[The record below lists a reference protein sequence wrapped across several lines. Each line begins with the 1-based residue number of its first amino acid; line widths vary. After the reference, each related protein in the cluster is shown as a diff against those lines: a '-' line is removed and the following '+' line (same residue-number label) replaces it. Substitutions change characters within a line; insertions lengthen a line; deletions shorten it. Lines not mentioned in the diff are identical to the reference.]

1 MLGFL
6 TNPLL
11 QANENPFMS
20 KALRKAIMLRSRM
33 TNLYL
38 KNKGISVQ
46 KFFKTKKE
54 YFLQT
59 QHS

>member
-1 MLGFL
+1 MLRFL

-20 KALRKAIMLRSRM
+20 KALCKAIMLRSRM

-38 KNKGISVQ
+38 KH
-46 KFFKTKKE
+46 KTDLNYSNYEKQRNFCTKV
-54 YFLQT
+54 L
-59 QHS
+59 

>member
-38 KNKGISVQ
+38 KH
-46 KFFKTKKE
+46 KTDLNYSNYEKQRNFCTKVR
-54 YFLQT
+54 
-59 QHS
+59 